1 MPNWCT
7 TNYVIEGEKKELDS
21 LYGMMKRLL
30 EMKPPLV
37 ENGFG
42 PSWLG
47 CLVKELGEDPETIGC
62 RGSWYELQRVDD
74 TIRVVFETAW
84 SPCYDVIDLLKEKF
98 PSLRFYYR
106 AIEPGNQ
113 VFNKNDVE
121 GKYFPE
127 NIYAIYNGDE
137 ILALDEQEMLQ
148 KLKKEYGLPEHFTSL
163 SEARDCFDHEEDGDN
178 YLFFEEFAITTDESD
193 QFTAELIRGI
203 RNGDIKIN
211 VENDDDNDK
220 DKSSLTS
227 D

>member
-7 TNYVIEGEKKELDS
+7 TNYVIEGEKKELDALHQTMKS
-21 LYGMMKRLL
+21 LQ
-30 EMKPPLV
+30 EMEPPLV
-37 ENGFG
+37 VNGFG

-62 RGSWYELQRVDD
+62 RGCWYELQRTDD

-84 SPCYDVIDLLKEKF
+84 SPCYDVIELLKEKF

-113 VFNKNDVE
+113 VFNKNDVK

-148 KLKKEYGLPEHFTSL
+148 KLKKEYGLPERFTSL
-163 SEARDCFDHEEDGDN
+163 SEAEEYYDEAEDEDD
-178 YLFFEEFAITTDESD
+178 YLSYAEFAITSDESD

-211 VENDDDNDK
+211 VENDDDIDK
-220 DKSSLTS
+220 DKGSMTS

>member
-1 MPNWCT
+1 MANWCRT
-7 TNYVIEGEKKELDS
+7 DYVIEGEKRELDV
-21 LYGMMKRLL
+21 LHQTMKRLQ
-30 EMKPPLV
+30 EMEPPLV

-47 CLVKELGEDPETIGC
+47 CLVKELGEDPEAIGC
-62 RGSWYELQRVDD
+62 RGCWYDLQRADD

-84 SPCYDVIDLLKEKF
+84 SPCYDVIELLKEKF

-127 NIYAIYNGDE
+127 NIYAIYKGDE
-137 ILALDEQEMLQ
+137 ILALDEQGMLQ
-148 KLKKEYGLPEHFTSL
+148 KLKTEYGLPEQFTSL
-163 SEARDCFDHEEDGDN
+163 SEARDCFDHDEDGDN
-178 YLFFEEFAITTDESD
+178 YLFFEEFVITSDEND

-203 RNGDIKIN
+203 QNGNIKIN
-211 VENDDDNDK
+211 VENVDDDNDK
-220 DKSSLTS
+220 NKSNNY
-227 D
+227 